1 MDATPLTYQNKTE
14 IKELL
19 AAFVAKSGS
28 VEGAS
33 KSLRGVTERTISE
46 ILKGDRMNIEHG
58 VWLTVGGQVGW
69 KHQHKIKIVE
79 TANSKTLIL
88 YFEMAKE
95 AGETFAIVGA
105 AGSGKTFTGMHYA
118 KAKAGRNVYLI
129 QCAEYLNKPNFLK
142 ELLKVMGRNAG
153 GKSVYDMME
162 EIVSVLRTQDKPL
175 IIMDEVDKLRPDV
188 LSFFITLYNKLHGV
202 CGIVWTSTDAII
214 TKIDRGVKANKI
226 GFNEIFSRIGRKFIE
241 LPGISKKEVEA
252 FCATNDITEPEQIS
266 QVWNEC
272 EKDIRRVDRAII
284 KHKMKNQKAA

>member
-1 MDATPLTYQNKTE
+1 
-14 IKELL
+14 
-19 AAFVAKSGS
+19 
-28 VEGAS
+28 
-33 KSLRGVTERTISE
+33 
-46 ILKGDRMNIEHG
+46 MNIEHG

-153 GKSVYDMME
+153 GEVC
-162 EIVSVLRTQDKPL
+162 LRHDGGNSIGSANSGQAPYHNGRSRQAY
-175 IIMDEVDKLRPDV
+175 KLDV

-202 CGIVWTSTDAII
+202 LGIARTSTDAII

-241 LPGISKKEVEA
+241 LPGISKK
-252 FCATNDITEPEQIS
+252 
-266 QVWNEC
+266 
-272 EKDIRRVDRAII
+272 RG
-284 KHKMKNQKAA
+284 